1 MERVL
6 DHHLRDI
13 VSLAELAAYL
23 ERAAEEPEL
32 LAGAAARAGMG
43 RILLQ
48 ERPAEGEALL
58 RRSFEQGDQRAGKL
72 LALACRRGGRYG
84 ELQEV
89 LERMWARRRGLFQGE
104 ALAKLYEHRRGEPQ
118 RALALVREM
127 LEGMPYLSEA
137 ARRALRHRR
146 RRLEGKLAG
155 RSGGES

>member
-89 LERMWARRRGLFQGE
+89 LEEMWARRRGLFQGE

-127 LEGMPYLSEA
+127 LEGMPYLSEP

-146 RRLEGKLAG
+146 KRLEGKLVG